1 MTINIWTTDGGK
13 TIILGEA
20 KISLKPMITNSKP
33 NLAPVVNSSVP
44 IYLHN
49 RSIGSLNFVMRMR
62 LPIHKQLSQLK
73 SSVIDTFSATQSLN
87 LAGYETR
94 KLIVKI

>member
-1 MTINIWTTDGGK
+1 
-13 TIILGEA
+13 
-20 KISLKPMITNSKP
+20 MITNSKP

-62 LPIHKQLSQLK
+62 LPIYKQLSQLK

-87 LAGYETR
+87 LASYQTR